1 MVLANQSNL
10 AIFKC
15 EFFFIK
21 GCSELYNI
29 NFDEFSLVSLPT
41 NVFLRFRQGVSNDY
55 KIDITHCSI
64 DQFCLNVDY
73 PIANVIETFKEL
85 AQCHP
90 IT

>member
-1 MVLANQSNL
+1 VN
-10 AIFKC
+10 
-15 EFFFIK
+15 FFFIK
-21 GCSELYNI
+21 GCSELYNVD
-29 NFDEFSLVSLPT
+29 FDEFSLVSLPA
-41 NVFLRFRQGVSNDY
+41 NVFLRFRQGDSNDY
-55 KIDITHCSI
+55 KIDITHCST